1 MKLFLAI
8 LILLAVAGVEKQ
20 EKINLSDVQEQDS
33 RENETLHCLGSIP
46 E

>member
-33 RENETLHCLGSIP
+33 RENETAVKVALP
-46 E
+46 R

>member
-8 LILLAVAGVEKQ
+8 LILLAVAGCVEKQ

-33 RENETLHCLGSIP
+33 RENETAVKVALP
-46 E
+46 R